1 MKKKLYILSL
11 LTVSFFISSC
21 AKKETAKN
29 EVTETTKNTS
39 NIELNDKQLS
49 LSEIETGNTEV
60 QELAHMVTGNGF
72 MELPPENMATI
83 SLPIS
88 GRIVKVFVTIGDKV
102 KKGQTLAEVEHPE
115 FIQLQKEYLE
125 SKSNYTASKSEYERI
140 SDLANDNISSTK
152 QLQESRNKYET
163 AKANFEASKA
173 SLSLIQV
180 SPETIDQKGVQS
192 RFAIKSPIEGSVT
205 FTSLNLG
212 KSVSPGESL
221 FDIIN
226 KSHMHVN
233 LQIFEND
240 LPHIALG
247 DRVEFNLIS
256 HPDQKFDAEIQYIGE
271 KVDPDNRSVEVIAH
285 ILKPQEVF
293 KEGMYVNGT
302 IHTQK
307 RTVATLPETAIINRD
322 NQWFAFIKK
331 GNSFEEVRVHKG
343 AEMNG
348 LVEILNPQDFP
359 NDNSV
364 VTKGAYYIESEIEKT
379 AE

>member
-11 LTVSFFISSC
+11 LAVSLFMSACS
-21 AKKETAKN
+21 KKETPKS
-29 EVTETTKNTS
+29 ETATATKNTT

-49 LSEIETGNTEV
+49 LSEIETGNTVV
-60 QELAHMVTGNGF
+60 QEMSHIVTGNGF

-115 FIQLQKEYLE
+115 FIQLQKDYLE
-125 SKSNYTASKSEYERI
+125 SKSNYTASKAEYERI
-140 SDLANDNISSTK
+140 QDLAKDNISSAK
-152 QLQESRNKYET
+152 QLQEAQNKYET
-163 AKANFEASKA
+163 AKANYEAAKA
-173 SLSLIQV
+173 SLALIQV
-180 SPETIDQKGVQS
+180 NPETIDQKGVQN
-192 RFAIKSPIEGSVT
+192 RFAIKSPIDGSVT
-205 FTSLNLG
+205 ATSLNIG

-256 HPDQKFDAEIQYIGE
+256 HPDQKFDAQIQYIGE
-271 KVDPDNRSVEVIAH
+271 KVDPENRSVEIIAH
-285 ILKPQEVF
+285 ILQPQDVF
-293 KEGMYVNGT
+293 KEGMYVNGA

-307 RTVATLPETAIINRD
+307 RTVSTLPETALINRD

-331 GNSFEEVRVHKG
+331 GNSFEEIKVQKG

>member
-49 LSEIETGNTEV
+49 LSEIETGNTKV

-180 SPETIDQKGVQS
+180 NPETIDQKGVQS

-205 FTSLNLG
+205 STSLNLG

-307 RTVATLPETAIINRD
+307 RTVATLPETAIINRY
-322 NQWFAFIKK
+322 NHWFAFIKK

-359 NDNSV
+359 NNNSV

-379 AE
+379 AD

>member
-205 FTSLNLG
+205 STSLNLG

-359 NDNSV
+359 NNNSV

>member
-115 FIQLQKEYLE
+115 FIQLQKGYLE

-180 SPETIDQKGVQS
+180 NPETIDQKGVQS

-205 FTSLNLG
+205 STSLNLG

-359 NDNSV
+359 NNNSV

>member
-205 FTSLNLG
+205 STSLNLG